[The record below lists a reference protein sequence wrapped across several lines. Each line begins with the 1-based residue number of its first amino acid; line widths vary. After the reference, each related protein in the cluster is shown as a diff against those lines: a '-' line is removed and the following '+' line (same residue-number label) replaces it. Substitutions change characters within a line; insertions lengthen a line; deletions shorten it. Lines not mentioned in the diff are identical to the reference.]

1 MESVLEATG
10 ATGQEWTN
18 RCNPLR
24 LTGSTTLRNVAN
36 EPGLDVPACVAR
48 VRQGDE
54 GAARELLTHLQPL
67 VLKLVRSHLP
77 RRTSEEDMVQAV
89 FVKVFTRLSQFSGA
103 VPLEHWVSRIAVN
116 TCIHQIS
123 KERVRPE
130 IRYADLSEEEEQV
143 VQSLASSAEDL
154 GPAQSIASHEL
165 VTKLLALLSAPDR
178 LVITLMHLEGR
189 TVEEVRQIT
198 GWNKSVIKVRA
209 FRARRKLRKHLEQ
222 LLENEKH

>member
-1 MESVLEATG
+1 
-10 ATGQEWTN
+10 
-18 RCNPLR
+18 
-24 LTGSTTLRNVAN
+24 VAN
-36 EPGLDVPACVAR
+36 EAGLDVPACVAR

-54 GAARELLTHLQPL
+54 TAACELLAHLRPL
-67 VLKLVRSHLP
+67 VLKLVRAHLS

-143 VQSLASSAEDL
+143 VQALASSGEDL
-154 GPAQSIASHEL
+154 SPSQSIASQEL
-165 VTKLLALLSAPDR
+165 VTKLLETLSAPDK

-198 GWNKSVIKVRA
+198 GWNKSLIKVRA

-222 LLENEKH
+222 LVGSNKQ